1 MQAEFLEILELALK
15 QAGSVRKLA
24 EYLGCNPSAITRW
37 KSLAKKD
44 AGEGKSAKKE
54 GRAPNI
60 ESIQAILN
68 FLGCSW
74 CEALQLANPS
84 AGRSPN
90 DSILEMKHRIAE
102 LEAQVR
108 ALEVYKY
115 KWEGHLESVRAQ
127 GSGLVSMPVEKKR
140 SA

>member
-24 EYLGCNPSAITRW
+24 EYLGCDPSAITRW
-37 KSLAKKD
+37 KALAKTPK
-44 AGEGKSAKKE
+44 GEGKSVKKE

-60 ESIQAILN
+60 ESIQGILN

-84 AGRSPN
+84 ASHSTNNTVAGLKN
-90 DSILEMKHRIAE
+90 RIVE

-108 ALEVYKY
+108 ALEVYKH
-115 KWEGHLESVRAQ
+115 KWEGYLEAMRAQ
-127 GSGLVSMPVEKKR
+127 GGGHAMPVEKKR